1 MEKVIVAF
9 ESEKSCWR
17 IKEILESTGTAACI
31 VCRSAAEVKR
41 VVSKQR
47 ITTVVCGY
55 KFPDDSAQ
63 GLFEDLPPNCSMLLV
78 AVQCLRE
85 AGESGEN
92 GDIFKL
98 ATPVPKGDLLAS
110 VRMLLQMGRRLEK
123 IVRPR
128 RPEGEQAVVDRA
140 KDLLMARHGMTEEQA
155 HRFLQKKSMDSG
167 MKLIQT
173 ARTVL
178 EQ

>member
-63 GLFEDLPPNCSMLLV
+63 GLFEDLPPTCSMLLV
-78 AVQCLRE
+78 AVQSLLEQC
-85 AGESGEN
+85 EN

-123 IVRPR
+123 FVRPR

-140 KDLLMARHGMTEEQA
+140 KALLMARHGMTEEQA

-167 MKLIQT
+167 RKLIQT